1 MKSVGFATIE
11 LCTARAGDNPVAAT
25 MESLEDIPTLGVD
38 TCSST
43 ACDDA
48 GVSTATGTTSSRK
61 AGVLQLFR
69 PSLSL
74 EQEIEKLEELRKHEP
89 QYARQL
95 MLQNNQLITLASQ
108 GCLDGMVQLLLG
120 CREGELLSWTCAK
133 MFEAACSNGH
143 VEVITFMCE
152 NGVTQSHPGIRNI
165 FHSVIATACEDAPLL
180 RTLPILVKKFGFNVN
195 TMRKG
200 DGYTPLHVACQFSR
214 LVLFKML
221 ILLGA
226 DISAIA
232 NDNSLPMSLAMEA
245 SIAASTSSQVVA
257 SGEIVKYLQKLG
269 ASTQVAMVSSS
280 G

>member
-1 MKSVGFATIE
+1 
-11 LCTARAGDNPVAAT
+11 
-25 MESLEDIPTLGVD
+25 
-38 TCSST
+38 
-43 ACDDA
+43 
-48 GVSTATGTTSSRK
+48 
-61 AGVLQLFR
+61 
-69 PSLSL
+69 
-74 EQEIEKLEELRKHEP
+74 
-89 QYARQL
+89 
-95 MLQNNQLITLASQ
+95 
-108 GCLDGMVQLLLG
+108 
-120 CREGELLSWTCAK
+120 

-165 FHSVIATACEDAPLL
+165 FHSVIATAREDAPLL